1 MNAKKQMISIRLNDE
16 QKERIQLFCQL
27 NDITLSELV
36 RLYFFQLLE
45 NDTKNLAQSELN

>member
-45 NDTKNLAQSELN
+45 NDIETPAEYDLQ